1 MRKDRKRERGKAGR
15 GSRERQRD
23 GEGESLTVHVHIS
36 EILCTSLNILVI
48 RSIIK
53 LHVVR
58 PNRIFVTAL

>member
-48 RSIIK
+48 RSVIK